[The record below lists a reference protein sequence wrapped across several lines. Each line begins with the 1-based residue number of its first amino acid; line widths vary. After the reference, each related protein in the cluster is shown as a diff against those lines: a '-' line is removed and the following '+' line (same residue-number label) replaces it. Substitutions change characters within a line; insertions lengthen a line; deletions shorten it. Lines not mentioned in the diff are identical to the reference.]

1 MADEA
6 LQQITFLG
14 ASITS
19 FNVNLGWSG
28 SPSSLTI
35 DLVEDDTNGD
45 SFLVPQAG
53 SAQFFSYGSF
63 IFGGI
68 VQKWV
73 ATGNIN
79 GLPTF
84 QVIMN
89 DPRDLL
95 NGVQLILNGYTG
107 VTYSVPNLYNI
118 FGYLENTVG
127 FGSSHLNDSGMPWK
141 KVRDTFLTLQNST
154 PISFRNDTYTID
166 LSALPVMADEY
177 RIGGGVSITLMDFIN
192 QICGD
197 SSHDYFFYL
206 DLGNVLRLVTIN
218 RQEAPTLGLLS
229 QYIGSTNGVSSKE
242 VGVELRNEVCSK
254 FVVGGKECKM
264 FFNNF
269 QYQYYLDSNSE
280 GEIDDVNLR
289 TYYTDLE
296 GNRFDIDYE
305 SMTLQQYWGL
315 DKDGNVIL
323 PKIYETYIEDSEITD
338 FEEVPS
344 AAFNPAVGP
353 AIEGGDVE
361 RNWVYRAIRLDT
373 RGLEVLGLG
382 EWYDTDEQEMRAL
395 LAGYNSWVA
404 FLALNDKKLDSA
416 HSDKF
421 TRFNMTA
428 DFDPTEYAL
437 AVKTGDFSHF
447 KPIDPKDFSPLKGKM
462 VRLIA
467 DSTGRTHE
475 ENLKTIYNKFHDYA
489 QEYYGKKFMVRIPFV
504 LATIDDN
511 QVAETAEAS
520 ELGASTNTDVI
531 RTTMQPAELGY
542 LEEDLWDDAVSQNY
556 LPLDFYK
563 FQSPDDRFE
572 AYVRFD
578 SAYRLDVSDI
588 AERDY
593 ALGVQYQQKRK
604 DNNAED
610 LSFFV
615 RAKAEPNLVFLDR
628 ATATSPRA
636 VITLPGQVRNLLD
649 SADAVEDRATF
660 DGLFRNDITKKLVDF
675 KSDFLQTYWTTLPLK
690 IKQDYSM
697 MIPGDPGTTWDGS
710 FTDRVAWY
718 YYTTVLIPKIGNEQV
733 FFGNDGTPLN
743 PSMVALPLLS
753 NINTYGPWYII
764 GQNGK
769 VEFEQDENL
778 VPWNYG
784 NYTYLNA
791 AANAKVVEAV
801 SNQLD
806 SETGTLEFPGIP
818 STNLGGSLISG
829 GPYVTGLD
837 VNVGQNGVTTTY
849 RMETWTQRFGRESK
863 QQIDKLQKTV
873 TKMQQQKQAIYNLY
887 GKNTPGNAALQP
899 IIKQKFA
906 DDVKRRSAS
915 SSHGFIIGELLGD
928 GSGLNQRANVAVAPT
943 YNLAAAIGGVDYSGK
958 ALMTVD
964 GLLRPFSTSPTYY
977 WNLPHFETPTS
988 SGSSGRSVTELNPF
1002 QTGNDIHTIAQGSV
1016 IPDDVHLR
1024 NMNDAWKRPLAL
1036 RGPLVV
1042 AGWGYDTAGKP
1053 VPNER
1058 LTEITNYSDVF
1069 ASGHLTRSDLWK
1081 VGPVDLKWHNERKV
1095 WVTGGAS
1102 LNIARLDAVLTAG
1115 GNAIAT
1121 IQNISISGV
1130 TLVKTNGNNI
1140 TVYDMLTPASYGLA
1154 IAPSGAFVY
1163 VQQETTSGRYTVTGV
1178 GGW

>member
-6 LQQITFLG
+6 LQQVRFLG
-14 ASITS
+14 ASVTNFS
-19 FNVNLGWSG
+19 VNLGWSG
-28 SPSSLTI
+28 SPSTLTV
-35 DLVEDDTNGD
+35 DLVEDDTQND
-45 SFLVPQAG
+45 RFLVPQAG
-53 SAQFFSYGSF
+53 SPQFFVYGAF

-73 ATGNIN
+73 ATGSVN
-79 GLPTF
+79 GYPTF
-84 QVIMN
+84 QVILN

-95 NGVQLILNGYTG
+95 TGVQLVINGYTG

-118 FGYLENTVG
+118 YGYLENTVG

-154 PISFRNDTYTID
+154 PISFRDDTYTVD
-166 LSALPVMADEY
+166 LSDLPVMADEY

-206 DLGNVLRLVTIN
+206 DIGNVLRLVTIN
-218 RQEAPTLGLLS
+218 RQDAPTLGLLS
-229 QYIGSTNGVSSKE
+229 QYISGTTGVASKE

-269 QYQYYLDSNSE
+269 QYQYILESNDN
-280 GEIDDVNLR
+280 GDIDDANLR
-289 TYYTDLE
+289 QYYTDLD

-305 SMTLQQYWGL
+305 SMTVQQYWGL

-323 PKIYETYIEDSEITD
+323 PKIYETYVFDSEITD
-338 FEEVPS
+338 FESPPTAVGNS
-344 AAFNPAVGP
+344 AVGP
-353 AIEGGDVE
+353 AIEGGDVD

-373 RGLEVLGLG
+373 RGLEILGLG

-404 FLALNDKKLDSA
+404 FLALNDKKLDSP
-416 HSDKF
+416 HFKKF
-421 TRFNMTA
+421 TDYNMTA
-428 DFDPTEYAL
+428 DFDPKEYEI

-447 KPIDPKDFSPLKGKM
+447 KPIDPKDFSPLRGKM

-467 DSTGRTHE
+467 ESTGRTHE

-489 QEYYGKKFMVRIPFV
+489 QEYYGKKFMVRVPFV

-511 QVAETAEAS
+511 QVADTTDAS
-520 ELGASTNTDVI
+520 TIGASTNTDVI
-531 RTTMQPAELGY
+531 KTTMQPAELGF

-563 FQSPDDRFE
+563 FQSPDDRFQ
-572 AYVRFD
+572 AYCRFD

-588 AERDY
+588 SENDY

-615 RAKAEPNLVFLDR
+615 RAKASPDLVFLQR
-628 ATATSPRA
+628 ATAYSPRA

-649 SADAVEDRATF
+649 SPDAVEDRATF

-675 KSDFLQTYWTTLPLK
+675 KSDFLQTYWNTLSVQVRKDNDLV
-690 IKQDYSM
+690 
-697 MIPGDPGTTWDGS
+697 IPGDPGTTWDGS
-710 FTDRVAWY
+710 FTDKVAWY
-718 YYTTVLIPKIGNEQV
+718 YYTNVLIPKIGNEQV
-733 FFGNDGTPLN
+733 FFGNDGSPLN
-743 PSMVALPLLS
+743 PSMIALPLLS

-784 NYTYLNA
+784 NYTNLNA
-791 AANAKVVEAV
+791 AAEAKVVEAV

-818 STNLGGSLISG
+818 SANLGGSLISG
-829 GPYVTGLD
+829 GPYVTGID
-837 VNVGQNGVTTTY
+837 VNVGQQGVTTTY

-863 QQIDKLQKTV
+863 QAIDKLQKTV
-873 TKMQQQKQAIYNLY
+873 TKIQQQKQAIYNLY
-887 GKNTPGNAALQP
+887 GKNTPGNASLQP
-899 IIKQKFA
+899 IIKQKLS

-928 GSGLNQRANVAVAPT
+928 GSGLNKRANVAVAPT
-943 YNLAAAIGGVDYSGK
+943 YNLAAAIGGVGYSGK
-958 ALMTVD
+958 ALMTID
-964 GLLRPFSTSPTYY
+964 GLLRPFSTSPTKY
-977 WNLPHFETPTS
+977 WDLPHYETPTA
-988 SGSSGRSVTELNPF
+988 SGSSGRSVNELNPF
-1002 QTGNDIHTIAQGSV
+1002 QTGNDIHTIAQGSE
-1016 IPDDVHLR
+1016 IPEDTHLR
-1024 NMNDAWKRPLAL
+1024 NMNDSWKRPMAL

-1042 AGWGYDTAGKP
+1042 AGWGYNTSNKP

-1058 LTEITNYSDVF
+1058 LTETTNYSDVF
-1069 ASGHLTRSDLWK
+1069 YSGYLTRADLWK
-1081 VGPVDLKWHNERKV
+1081 VGPVDLKWHDERKV

-1102 LNIARLDAVLTAG
+1102 VR
-1115 GNAIAT
+1115 IAT
-1121 IQNISISGV
+1121 MMTDLYGGQTGSGQLYNLKTSTNV
-1130 TLVKTNGNNI
+1130 PGLVQIRDVIGDSYGRYVIVPSGTRVIVGQEETTNGYI
-1140 TVYDMLTPASYGLA
+1140 LMG
-1154 IAPSGAFVY
+1154 APP
-1163 VQQETTSGRYTVTGV
+1163 R
-1178 GGW
+1178 

>member
-1 MADEA
+1 MADDA
-6 LQQITFLG
+6 LQQIRFLG
-14 ASITS
+14 ASITNFS
-19 FNVNLGWSG
+19 VNLGWSG
-28 SPSSLTI
+28 SSSTLTV
-35 DLVEDDTNGD
+35 DLVEDDVNGD
-45 SFLVPQAG
+45 VFIVPQAG
-53 SAQFFSYGSF
+53 SAQYFSYGAF

-73 ATGNIN
+73 ATGSVN

-84 QVIMN
+84 QVILN

-95 NGVQLILNGYTG
+95 NGVQLVLNGYTG

-118 FGYLENTVG
+118 YGYLENTVG

-166 LSALPVMADEY
+166 LSDLPVMADEY

-197 SSHDYFFYL
+197 SSRDYFFYL

-218 RQEAPTLGLLS
+218 RQDAPTLGLLS
-229 QYIGSTNGVSSKE
+229 QYISSTTGVSSKE

-269 QYQYYLDSNSE
+269 QYQYILDSNSL

-289 TYYTDLE
+289 TYYTDLD
-296 GNRFDIDYE
+296 GDRFDIDYE
-305 SMTLQQYWGL
+305 SMTVQQYWGL

-323 PKIYETYIEDSEITD
+323 PKVYETYVVNEITD
-338 FEEVPS
+338 FESPPTAVG
-344 AAFNPAVGP
+344 NPAVGP
-353 AIEGGDVE
+353 AIAGGAVD

-395 LAGYNSWVA
+395 LAGYNSWCA
-404 FLALNDKKLDSA
+404 FLALNDTKLDSP
-416 HSDKF
+416 HFNKF
-421 TRFNMTA
+421 TAFNMIA
-428 DFDPTEYAL
+428 DFDPKEYEL
-437 AVKTGDFSHF
+437 AITTGDFSHF
-447 KPIDPKDFSPLKGKM
+447 KPIDAKDFSPLRGKM

-467 DSTGRTHE
+467 ESTGRTHE
-475 ENLKTIYNKFHDYA
+475 ENLKTIFNKFHDYA
-489 QEYYGKKFMVRIPFV
+489 EEYYGKKFMVRIPFV

-511 QVAETAEAS
+511 QVADTTDAS
-520 ELGASTNTDVI
+520 VLGASTNTDVI
-531 RTTMQPAELGY
+531 RTTMQPAELGF

-572 AYVRFD
+572 AYCRFD

-604 DNNAED
+604 DKNAED

-615 RAKAEPNLVFLDR
+615 RAKAEPDLVFLDR
-628 ATATSPRA
+628 ATAYSPRA
-636 VITLPGQVRNLLD
+636 VISLPGQVRNLLD
-649 SADAVEDRATF
+649 SPDAVEDRATF
-660 DGLFRNDITKKLVDF
+660 DGLFRNDVTKKLVDF
-675 KSDFLQTYWTTLPLK
+675 KIGFLETYWNSLSLK
-690 IKQDYSM
+690 IKQDNDM
-697 MIPGDPGTTWDGS
+697 FVPGSAAAPYWDAS
-710 FTDRVAWY
+710 FADKVAWY
-718 YYTTVLIPKIGNEQV
+718 YYTNVLIPKVGAEQV

-743 PSMVALPLLS
+743 PSMIALPLLS

-784 NYTYLNA
+784 NYTNLNA
-791 AANAKVVEAV
+791 AAEAKVVEAV

-818 STNLGGSLISG
+818 SANLGGSLITG
-829 GPYVTGLD
+829 GPYVTGID
-837 VNVGQNGVTTTY
+837 VNVGQQGVTTTY
-849 RMETWTQRFGRESK
+849 RMETWTQRFGRQSK
-863 QQIDKLQKTV
+863 QAIDKLQKTV
-873 TKMQQQKQAIYNLY
+873 NKMQQQKQAIYNLY

-899 IIKQKFA
+899 IIKQKFT

-915 SSHGFIIGELLGD
+915 STHGFIIGEVLDD
-928 GSGLNQRANVAVAPT
+928 GSGVGYRVNAAIAPT
-943 YNLAAAIGGVDYSGK
+943 YNLAAAIGGASYSGK
-958 ALMTVD
+958 ALMTID
-964 GLLRPFSTSPTYY
+964 GLLRPFSTSPAQY
-977 WNLPHFETPTS
+977 WNLPHYETPTV
-988 SGSSGRSVTELNPF
+988 SGANSRSVTELNPF
-1002 QTGNDIHTIAQGSV
+1002 QAGNDIHTIAQGSG
-1016 IPDDVHLR
+1016 IPEDTHLR
-1024 NMNDAWKRPLAL
+1024 NMTDPWKRPLGL
-1036 RGPLVV
+1036 RTPMVLV
-1042 AGWGYDTAGKP
+1042 GWGYDTNGKP
-1053 VPNER
+1053 VPNQNP
-1058 LTEITNYSDVF
+1058 ITPNDSF
-1069 ASGHLTRSDLWK
+1069 ASGHLSRTDLWK
-1081 VGPVDLKWHNERKV
+1081 AGPLDVKWDNNRKV

-1102 LNIARLDAVLTAG
+1102 LNVARLDAVLTAG
-1115 GNAIAT
+1115 GNALAT
-1121 IQNISISGV
+1121 VQNISISGAS
-1130 TLVKTNGNNI
+1130 LIKTNGINI
-1140 TVYDMLTPASYGLA
+1140 TVYDMLTPASYGVA
-1154 IAPSGAFVY
+1154 IAPSGAYVY
-1163 VQQETTSGRYTVTGV
+1163 VQPETTSGRYLVTGV